1 MTAFPDL
8 YAFVL
13 QLHPSAGSNPRPQGH
28 GAQALFLDLLRQVA
42 PDVSEA
48 LHADALSK
56 AYTVSILPRRQA
68 NIVELRVTLLQ
79 SGLFQPFVHAML
91 QQSPNSKPL
100 RLGSASL
107 HLGDVIGT
115 PAPQGHDWAGYGS
128 FAQVYQQAQAART
141 VTLEFASPTAIGQGE
156 RANRKQ
162 RLELLPNPHTV
173 FNSIAKRWNSL
184 APSELALDPE
194 LLDLAIKDTLVT
206 RYRVESTEI
215 SLGKGPQKGFVGI
228 CSYESPLEA
237 EQARLIALL
246 ADAAFFL
253 GVGMKTARGMGLCRR
268 KVDPE
273 R

>member
-13 QLHPSAGSNPRPQGH
+13 QLHPSAGSKPRPQGH

-42 PDVSEA
+42 PEVSET
-48 LHADALSK
+48 LHAEALSK

-68 NIVELRVTLLQ
+68 NLVELRVTLLQ
-79 SGLFQPFVHAML
+79 SGLFQPFVQAML
-91 QQSPNSKPL
+91 RQSPNSTPL

-115 PAPQGHDWAGYGS
+115 PAPQGHDWAGYNS
-128 FAQVYQQAQAART
+128 FEQLHESAQAART
-141 VTLEFASPTAIGQGE
+141 VTLEFASATAIGQGE
-156 RANRKQ
+156 RANGKQ
-162 RLELLPNPHTV
+162 RLELLPNPQTI

-194 LLDLAIKDTLVT
+194 LLDAAIKDTLVT

-215 SLGKGPQKGFVGI
+215 SLGKGPQKGFLGL
-228 CSYESPLEA
+228 CSYESPLDP

-246 ADAAFFL
+246 ADAAFYL

-268 KVDPE
+268 RGDRE
-273 R
+273 L